1 MKLKTWVQKVI
12 FLQGIYF
19 IITGMWPLLHIHSF
33 LAVTGD
39 KTDIW
44 LVKMVG
50 LLAATIGIYLI
61 YSVRQQPAKLLGI
74 LSAFSFGMIDV
85 YYVYRNTISPI
96 YLVDAFI
103 ELILLILLLV
113 LPKK

>member
-1 MKLKTWVQKVI
+1 MELKTWVQKVI

-19 IITGMWPLLHIHSF
+19 SITGVWPLLHIPSF

-61 YSVRQQPAKLLGI
+61 YSVRQQPAKLLAI
-74 LSAFSFGMIDV
+74 LSAFSFGIIDV
-85 YYVYRNTISPI
+85 YYVYQKTISPI
-96 YLVDAFI
+96 YLVDAVI
-103 ELILLILLLV
+103 ELVLLILLFL

>member
-1 MKLKTWVQKVI
+1 MKLKTWVQKI
-12 FLQGIYF
+12 LFLQGIYF
-19 IITGMWPLLHIHSF
+19 IVTGIWPVLHIHSF
-33 LAVTGD
+33 MAVTGG

-74 LSAFSFGMIDV
+74 LSAFSFGIIDV
-85 YYVYRNTISPI
+85 YYVYQKTISPI

-103 ELILLILLLV
+103 ELILLTLLFL